1 MIISNYFQDNED
13 LKLVFNQL
21 IDWKEIIHAYEHKFE
36 DAEEYKKTGNE
47 RLAYAPSNVEEAIEY
62 YKSVLESLGEIM
74 A

>member
-36 DAEEYKKTGNE
+36 DAEEYKTD
-47 RLAYAPSNVEEAIEY
+47 L
-62 YKSVLESLGEIM
+62 
-74 A
+74 